1 MTIKKALITVLF
13 FSWTL
18 TNLLAQYSSFAFC
31 DYSQGKVFI
40 MEDGKIVWDHQA
52 PESNDIWVLPNGNT
66 LFSTGKGVLEMT
78 RGYDT
83 VFHYQS
89 TSNIFAC
96 QRLKNGNTFIGE
108 SNSGRLLEI
117 TPEGK
122 IVTEVCILPAGV
134 TDGGHAFMR
143 NARKLENG
151 NYLVAHYEAEKVT
164 EYDTKGEVIQ
174 TFSIPGGPHSVAR
187 LTNGNTMISVADKN
201 KNPRIIELDSRGN
214 VVWSLSN
221 KDFPE
226 EPFKFLGGFH
236 YLSDGTLAVT
246 NWLGHNRNNSGLQLL
261 IINKENKE
269 VLHKIESME
278 GIKTFSSIYLI
289 SRNNPVSY
297 H

>member
-1 MTIKKALITVLF
+1 MIIKKILITVLF
-13 FSWTL
+13 FCWVF
-18 TNLLAQYSSFAFC
+18 TNLFAQHLSFAFC

-40 MEDGKIVWDHQA
+40 VEDGKIVWDHSA
-52 PESNDIWVLPNGNT
+52 PESNDIWVLSNGNI

-78 RGYDT
+78 RGNDT
-83 VFHYQS
+83 IFCYKS

-108 SNSGRLLEI
+108 SNTGRLLEV
-117 TPEGK
+117 TPKGEIEK
-122 IVTEVCILPAGV
+122 EVCILPEGV

-151 NYLVAHYEAEKVT
+151 NYLAAHYEAEKVT
-164 EYDTKGEVIQ
+164 EYNSNGKIVR
-174 TFSIPGGPHSVAR
+174 TFDVPGGPHSVSR
-187 LTNGNTMISVADKN
+187 LPNGNTMISVADKN
-201 KNPRIIELDSRGN
+201 KDSRIIEIDSQGN

-221 KDFPE
+221 NDFSD

-236 YLSDGTLAVT
+236 YFPDGTLAIT
-246 NWLGHNRNNSGLQLL
+246 NWLGHSKNNSDIQLF
-261 IINKENKE
+261 IVNKERKE
-269 VLHKIESME
+269 IIYKIESME

-289 SRNNPVSY
+289 SRDNPVSY